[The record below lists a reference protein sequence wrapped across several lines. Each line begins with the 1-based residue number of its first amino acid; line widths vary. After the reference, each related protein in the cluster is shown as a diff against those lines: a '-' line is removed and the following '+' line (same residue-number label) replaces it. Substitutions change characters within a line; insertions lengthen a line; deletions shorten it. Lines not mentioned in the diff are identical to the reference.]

1 MPYRPNGGFF
11 RSLIGCVADFSPK
24 GMSLSKFSSVE
35 LNLKRLD
42 RPRDSL
48 FSRIFLSRLSKP
60 YARATAVL
68 VDELDGPSTTPLCRA
83 STTVNGAIILAMQRL
98 HDEDLTGVF
107 PMP

>member
-1 MPYRPNGGFF
+1 MPCRPNGRFF
-11 RSLIGCVADFSPK
+11 RSLIGFVADFSPK
-24 GMSLSKFSSVE
+24 RCVFVE
-35 LNLKRLD
+35 IQLCGENLRRLD